1 MHLTFPTNFS
11 QQCHYNILAGN
22 CLYFL
27 PFIPRKKLTTKSRDY
42 APSEHVSSLFTFP
55 QAMWSA
61 NHTTPYVY
69 NTYALVTGHTEI
81 SGIEKYFAIIYPS

>member
-27 PFIPRKKLTTKSRDY
+27 PFIPRKKV

-55 QAMWSA
+55 QATWSA
-61 NHTTPYVY
+61 NHTTTYVY